1 MLDDPRILA
10 LVRAFVSEAD
20 EIIQRVTRAL
30 LGLERGGP
38 DAQRLRD
45 TAARGLHSLKGG
57 AGTLGLGAL
66 AELIHNMETALAQ
79 ATPPLSRDEVDAL
92 LRGLDAFLA
101 GIRAAGS
108 GQLDAGTQHLAEAS
122 RRIEALV
129 TAGRGTA
136 AAPLATAMTTEPLAA
151 EEASSS
157 WRIDSTI
164 VVALAREVE
173 RVRDLRLRIDQRR
186 RHIDRELALL
196 QQIRGTG
203 DISVRLAAIS
213 KGLAGDGEDTGD
225 AVAALDEGLK
235 AVSTLPVRSAIE
247 PLFRAV
253 RDLCRQLDKQATLSV
268 VGADVSVDRRIL
280 AGLRAPLIQLVRN
293 AVAHGIEA
301 PQVRANRSKH
311 EDGSIVIRVEHSGN
325 VMTLEIEDDG
335 GGLDLARIREVVR
348 DRGLRP
354 ADVVATLEDAELQR
368 FIFMP
373 GFTTR
378 TDVSDAAGRGVG
390 LDVVRNQVLALD
402 GTIEVHSSPSQGT
415 RFVIT
420 LPIDVGSSP
429 LLLLR
434 VGDQEYGIPMLSV
447 ERGLLTTA
455 STVRSSG
462 AGTHAVY
469 RDQLIPIVDLA
480 AALRMRSPRQ
490 PGMGKPLVVI
500 HSRGERIALLVDDII
515 GDQDVVIRPMP
526 PELRGISA
534 YLGVSAMAL
543 GDALLVLSPRWL
555 VASARKRTDAP
566 AATELGRRALVVDD
580 SLTARA
586 IYRTILETG
595 GYQVHVA
602 ASARHAIELLEHQN
616 YDVMLVDVM
625 LGEDDGIALV
635 ATVKAKPE
643 TADLPTILISAND
656 TDYERHRGLTAGADA
671 FMGKRECASPRL
683 LGEVAALVARR
694 TGALA

>member
-1 MLDDPRILA
+1 MLDDPRIVA
-10 LVRAFVSEAD
+10 LVRAFAGEAD

-30 LGLERGGP
+30 LGLERGGA

-66 AELIHNMETALAQ
+66 AELVHNMETALAQ
-79 ATPPLSRDEVDAL
+79 ATPPLSRDLVDAM

-101 GIRAAGS
+101 TVRAVGG
-108 GQLDAGTQHLAEAS
+108 GQPGATSEQLTEAANRIGT
-122 RRIEALV
+122 V
-129 TAGRGTA
+129 V
-136 AAPLATAMTTEPLAA
+136 ATARATGGPASTVVTSPDPPATDETTT
-151 EEASSS
+151 S

-173 RVRDLRLRIDQRR
+173 RIRDLRLRMDQRR

-196 QQIRGTG
+196 QQLRGTS
-203 DISVRLAAIS
+203 DVSLRLAAIS
-213 KGLAGDGEDTGD
+213 KGLASDDEDAGD
-225 AVAALDEGLK
+225 AITALDEGLK
-235 AVSTLPVRSAIE
+235 AISTLPVRTVIE
-247 PLFRAV
+247 PLFRTV
-253 RDLCRQLDKQATLSV
+253 RDLCRQLHKQATLSV

-293 AVAHGIEA
+293 AVAHGIET
-301 PQVRANRSKH
+301 PTLRADRGKH
-311 EDGSIVIRVEHSGN
+311 EEGSIVIRVEHTGN

-335 GGLDLARIREVVR
+335 GGLDLARIRDVIRER
-348 DRGLRP
+348 RLRP
-354 ADVVATLEDAELQR
+354 ADAIAELDDVELQR

-378 TDVSDAAGRGVG
+378 RDVSDDAGRGVG
-390 LDVVRNQVLALD
+390 LDVVRNQVIELD

-415 RFVIT
+415 RFVVT
-420 LPIDVGSSP
+420 MPIDVGSSP

-434 VGDQEYGIPMLSV
+434 VGDQEFGLPMLSV

-455 STVRSSG
+455 TTLRTSG
-462 AGTHAVY
+462 ARAHAVY
-469 RDQLIPIVDLA
+469 RDQLLPVVDLA
-480 AALRMRSPRQ
+480 AALRMRSAREPV
-490 PGMGKPLVVI
+490 MGKPLVVL

-515 GDQDVVIRPMP
+515 GDQDVVIRPLP
-526 PELRGISA
+526 PELRGIAA
-534 YLGVSAMAL
+534 YLGVSPMAL

-555 VASARKRTDAP
+555 VAAARKRADTPAP
-566 AATELGRRALVVDD
+566 LELGRRALVVDD

-602 ASARHAIELLEHQN
+602 ASASHAMELLEHQK

-625 LGEDDGIALV
+625 LGDDDGIALV
-635 ATVKAKPE
+635 AALKAKPE
-643 TADLPTILISAND
+643 TCDMPTILISAND
-656 TDYERHRGLTAGADA
+656 TDYERDRGLTAGADA

-683 LGEVAALVARR
+683 LGEVAAVVARR